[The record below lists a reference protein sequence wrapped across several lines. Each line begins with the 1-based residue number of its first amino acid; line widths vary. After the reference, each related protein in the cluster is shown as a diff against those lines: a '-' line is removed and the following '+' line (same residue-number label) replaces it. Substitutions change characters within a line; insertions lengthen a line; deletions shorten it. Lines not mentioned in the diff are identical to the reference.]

1 MPQNSE
7 LDEALKLVLAFCT
20 TDQIKRILRMRKD
33 DDAVRLSAENK
44 KILVDRNLRDAVNGE
59 AVKLSEVFSL
69 IQNSEENGAQHIW
82 YYRLKP
88 GLSSI
93 ITADSVAERLWGR
106 NWSSTIKAYPSLTLK
121 PEGYVISDFRKSGR
135 KPADWYLKIYGHTVV
150 THPTGRTE
158 QRDDG
163 FFWREYKQ
171 FPLRTVILVRWNSPD
186 LLEIRV
192 DRNESRKRVEEWQQI
207 AWNLIRP
214 ALVKDQF
221 RTWDLDKAVKRL
233 VAECDKHNDLYTF
246 RDAGVFDKDQK
257 VLARFEAVQEQ
268 GNLLQ
273 SQNTIEAIKNYVS
286 EGGTMQALAITW
298 LSEKTALSKELR
310 VLAKVKESNEI
321 LVAAQC
327 TAEDV
332 DHVTDQLRR
341 FSKGAS

>member
-1 MPQNSE
+1 MPENSE
-7 LDEALKLVLAFCT
+7 LDEALKLVLEFCT
-20 TDQIKRILRMRKD
+20 TDQIKSILRMRKD
-33 DDAVRLSAENK
+33 DDSVRLSAENK
-44 KILVDRNLRDAVNGE
+44 KMLIDRNLRDAVNGG
-59 AVKLSEVFSL
+59 AIKLSEVFSL

-106 NWSSTIKAYPSLTLK
+106 NWSSTVKAYPSLTLK
-121 PEGYVISDFRKSGR
+121 PEDYVFSDFRKSTR
-135 KPADWYLKIYGHTVV
+135 KPNDWYLKIYGHALV
-150 THPTGRTE
+150 TRPTGKTE
-158 QRDDG
+158 QRNDG

-171 FPLRTVILVRWNSPD
+171 FPLRTVILIRWNSPD

-192 DRNESRKRVEEWQQI
+192 DRNESRKRVDEWQKI

-221 RTWDLDKAVKRL
+221 RPWDLERAVKRI
-233 VAECDKHNDLYTF
+233 VVECDKHSALYTF
-246 RDAGVFDKDQK
+246 RDAGVFDKDQDI
-257 VLARFEAVQEQ
+257 LAHFEAVQDQ

-273 SQNTIEAIKNYVS
+273 SQSTIEAIKSYVS

-310 VLAKVKESNEI
+310 VLAKVKESNEMLI
-321 LVAAQC
+321 AARC

-341 FSKGAS
+341 FSKGTS